1 MGRVPRKG
9 AWAGAATLA
18 VALLVAY
25 LNGGV
30 EGVLGQLTDGQ
41 APAVRRDS
49 PAVVPE
55 RPGSTATRSRDA
67 GPELERLFRAR
78 ISGEVVEGSGRLRA
92 VLPDDNH
99 GSRHQRFLL
108 EFSGGHTVLVSHN
121 IDLAP
126 RVEALRKGDDV
137 EFRGQYE
144 WNEKGG
150 VLHWTHHDP
159 DGRRPGGWLRHAG
172 ATYR

>member
-1 MGRVPRKG
+1 MSRRSRKG
-9 AWAGAATLA
+9 TWAGVATLA
-18 VALLVAY
+18 AALLVAY

-30 EGVLGQLTDGQ
+30 EAVLGEMNRRAS
-41 APAVRRDS
+41 APAS
-49 PAVVPE
+49 AGEEEPA
-55 RPGSTATRSRDA
+55 AWDA
-67 GPELERLFRAR
+67 GPAVERLFRAR
-78 ISGEVVEGSGRLRA
+78 ISGEMVEGSGRVRA
-92 VLPDDNH
+92 ELPDDRR
-99 GSRHQRFLL
+99 GSRHQRFLV
-108 EFSGGHTVLVSHN
+108 EFSNGHTLLVSHN

-126 RVEALRKGDDV
+126 RVDKLAKGDRV